1 MRVSLIVSLFTS
13 LIAPLCFRGEMLSQ
27 IQSPVSTS
35 LHLRSL
41 SFIRGGCSL
50 CGLPSSFR
58 NGRSTAATTPRAV
71 SRRVERKRDEKANGK
86 GVEEEKFEEI
96 MTKLAESS
104 GIGARERRMIKVRE
118 AKRQKEYERK
128 HHYPQW
134 AKFVFLIS
142 SESFLFIKIAA

>member
-1 MRVSLIVSLFTS
+1 
-13 LIAPLCFRGEMLSQ
+13 
-27 IQSPVSTS
+27 
-35 LHLRSL
+35 
-41 SFIRGGCSL
+41 
-50 CGLPSSFR
+50 
-58 NGRSTAATTPRAV
+58 
-71 SRRVERKRDEKANGK
+71 VERKRDEKANGK